1 MMAFTVITKAL
12 CTHSRDRMGKPTLLQ
27 GTGCCSVLSLLDAG
41 PRRIVFLSAKGQTD
55 GEDLLVG
62 RALLAD
68 ELVFGLEFV
77 EACQLIEQ
85 AHRCLLFGICH
96 VVSFL
101 NKFKHEMEC
110 KGYSESQ

>member
-1 MMAFTVITKAL
+1 MW
-12 CTHSRDRMGKPTLLQ
+12 KPTLLQ
-27 GTGCCSVLSLLDAG
+27 GTGCGSVLSLLDAG
-41 PRRIVFLSAKGQTD
+41 TRRIVFLSAKGQTD

-101 NKFKHEMEC
+101 NTVKHEMEW